1 MNLRYSPFR
10 EAFITLIFVGLLSAG
25 CQPNKQAPTLRYG
38 LTLSPS
44 GLDPHINAS
53 AELGIPLHSV
63 YDTLIVRDP
72 DTGEFLPSLAMAW
85 HVSADGR
92 VYTFN
97 LRQDVAF
104 HDGTPF
110 DAYAAA
116 ANFDYVVNP
125 EHHSQKAAAMLG
137 PFKKAEAVDEYSL
150 QIHLNEPFSPL
161 LDSLSQVYLGM
172 ASPSALE
179 QWGPSEYQF
188 HQVGTGPFR
197 FVEFIPND
205 HIILERF
212 EDYAWGPA
220 VYQNETAKIER
231 VEFQFYEDTAT
242 RALALER
249 GEVDI
254 LGEIPPQDAIRLS
267 STDEFSLMVVPI
279 PGQPLE
285 FFFNTDLSPTDDLLV
300 RRALLASVDRQRI
313 VETLFGDLS
322 PVSMG
327 PLSEQFFE
335 AIVPDEGS
343 SESQSPVELLEIAGW
358 LDSNE
363 DGIRSKAQKDL
374 TINLISPPWGSN
386 PEVAQLIK
394 VDWESIGVKVNLEIA
409 SSFGTLKQIETEGQ
423 YHAIGLNFFGTDPD
437 LLRPFYVSNGVYNWS
452 KVQSLDLD
460 HLLGDAA
467 REIDMSIR
475 NSLYRQAIAQISE
488 QALVLPIRDYVNLIV
503 HANTI
508 SNLHF
513 SAQGWFPYLI
523 DLELES

>member
-1 MNLRYSPFR
+1 MISRFSLFR
-10 EAFITLIFVGLLSAG
+10 AAFLFLIISGLFSAG
-25 CQPNKQAPTLRYG
+25 CQPPNQTSILRYG

-63 YDTLIVRDP
+63 YDTLIVRHA
-72 DTGEFLPSLAMAW
+72 DTGEFQPSLALAW
-85 HVSADGR
+85 HISADGR

-97 LRQDVAF
+97 LRQDVHF

-110 DAYAAA
+110 DAHAAV

-137 PFKKAEAVDEYSL
+137 PFKRAEAVDDYSL

-172 ASPSALE
+172 ASPIALE

-188 HQVGTGPFR
+188 HQVGTGPYR
-197 FVEFIPND
+197 FIEYIPND
-205 HIILERF
+205 HITLERF
-212 EDYAWGPA
+212 ADYDWGPA

-231 VEFQFYEDTAT
+231 IDFHFYEDLAT

-254 LGEIPPQDAIRLS
+254 LGEIPPQDALRLS
-267 STDEFSLMVVPI
+267 SDGEFALLAVPI

-285 FFFNTDLSPTDDLLV
+285 FFFNTEIAPTDDLLV
-300 RRALLASVDRQRI
+300 RQALVAGVDRSRI
-313 VETLFGDLS
+313 TQTLFGDLS
-322 PVSMG
+322 PVSKG
-327 PLSEQFFE
+327 PLSAQSFE
-335 AIVPDEGS
+335 SLLQEDDPSDDN
-343 SESQSPVELLEIAGW
+343 SPGELLDLSGW
-358 LDSNE
+358 IDSND
-363 DGIRSKAQKDL
+363 DGIRDKDQREL
-374 TINLISPPWGSN
+374 ILNLISPPWGSN

-394 VDWESIGVKVNLEIA
+394 VDWESLGIIVNLEVA

-423 YHAIGLNFFGTDPD
+423 YHAIGINFFGTDPD
-437 LLRPFYVSNGVYNWS
+437 LIRPFYASDGVYNWS
-452 KVQSLDLD
+452 KYRSTDLD
-460 HLLGDAA
+460 HLLVNAA
-467 REIDMSIR
+467 SEIDMSMR
-475 NSLYRQAIAQISE
+475 NSIYRQAIALISE

-503 HANTI
+503 HKDTV

-523 DLELES
+523 DLKLES